1 VGLSFTETMK
11 GFLQKGAALPAPE
24 DLAAYVAAERAGQ
37 QANTYMEFT
46 LTIAMPNLDVFLAD
60 AEHPGIASGTVRVDG
75 FTGPAGVP
83 VNAGLF
89 NLFVE
94 TGRAYDRRML
104 YALPF
109 VGGDGQPYLLDGF
122 KVVHDDGRFDVWG
135 ATSTLYT
142 VIRAGHARTGTVLAC
157 GILHILVTDFNAAT
171 RDVHGLGHRRSRAQG
186 GGARAVRAHVHGY
199 VVGRV
204 RAAAALAVVPLK
216 RAKPRSQS
224 DARR

>member
-1 VGLSFTETMK
+1 MAPQTAAVGLSFTETMK
-11 GFLQKGAALPAPE
+11 GFLQKGAAPPAPE

-142 VIRAGHARTGTVLAC
+142 VIRAGHARTGSVLAC
-157 GILHILVTDFNAAT
+157 GILHILVTDFMQQ
-171 RDVHGLGHRRSRAQG
+171 LGTFTVSG
-186 GGARAVRAHVHGY
+186 TDDPARK
-199 VVGRV
+199 
-204 RAAAALAVVPLK
+204 AAALAQFGHMFMGTLWDVFV
-216 RAKPRSQS
+216 RPRLSP
-224 DARR
+224 

>member
-1 VGLSFTETMK
+1 MAPQTAAVGLSFTETMK
-11 GFLQKGAALPAPE
+11 GFLQKGAAPATPE

-60 AEHPGIASGTVRVDG
+60 AEHPGIANGTVRVDG
-75 FTGPAGVP
+75 FTGLAGVP
-83 VNAGLF
+83 VSDGLF

-109 VGGDGQPYLLDGF
+109 VGADGQPYLLDGV
-122 KVVHDDGRFDVWG
+122 KLVHDDGRFDVWG

-142 VIRAGHARTGTVLAC
+142 VICAGHDRTGSVLAC
-157 GILHILVTDFNAAT
+157 GILHILVVDFMQQLGTFEVSGTD
-171 RDVHGLGHRRSRAQG
+171 DP
-186 GGARAVRAHVHGY
+186 AR
-199 VVGRV
+199 
-204 RAAAALAVVPLK
+204 RAAALSKFGHMFMGTLWDVFV
-216 RAKPRSQS
+216 RPRLSP
-224 DARR
+224 

>member
-1 VGLSFTETMK
+1 MAPQTAAVGLSFTETMK

-37 QANTYMEFT
+37 QANNYMEFT

-60 AEHPGIASGTVRVDG
+60 PEHPGIASGTVRVDG

-83 VNAGLF
+83 VSDGLF

-94 TGRAYDRRML
+94 TGRPYDRRML

-142 VIRAGHARTGTVLAC
+142 VIRAGHARAGSALAC
-157 GILHILVTDFNAAT
+157 GVLHILVTDFMQQ
-171 RDVHGLGHRRSRAQG
+171 LGTFTVSG
-186 GGARAVRAHVHGY
+186 TDDPARK
-199 VVGRV
+199 
-204 RAAAALAVVPLK
+204 AAALAQFGHMFMGTLWDVFV
-216 RAKPRSQS
+216 RPRLSP
-224 DARR
+224 